1 VRGYFV
7 ESSSIAMNATE
18 ESQIQVAP
26 SVVDVSMIAPMDRR
40 ADVDLKQARIAAFL
54 QDHNADGLLVLQPEN
69 FAWLTGGGMARG
81 ILDLDAMPALFFSA
95 DARWLLC
102 SNVDSQR
109 LFDEEIDG
117 LGFQLKEWPW
127 HLERTTLLADICQG
141 RTVVADVPFAGC
153 KDVAADLK
161 LLRRGL
167 SDYEVACYRTLGLTL
182 SHALEATGRT
192 LTAGETEREVAGQIS
207 HRLLHRGVQPILISV
222 SAESRGRVYRQ
233 AAFTSTPVQ
242 HTCVMTVSAR
252 KYGLCARASRSISF
266 GPPDAHFRRDHDAAC
281 KISATYVAG
290 SWPDSVPRQILV
302 TGQRIFQLV
311 GVEHEFYLAP
321 QGHLTGHAPV
331 EQNLTLNNEDL
342 LQAKSAITWCVAV
355 GAAVSC
361 DTFLIADEGPRAITA
376 AENWPLK
383 RIRIQ
388 GAEFVRPDVL
398 IR

>member
-1 VRGYFV
+1 
-7 ESSSIAMNATE
+7 MNAAE
-18 ESQIQVAP
+18 ELQVQVAP
-26 SVVDVSMIAPMDRR
+26 SVVDINMIAPMDRR
-40 ADVDLKQARIAAFL
+40 ADVDLKQARVAAFL
-54 QDHNADGLLVLQPEN
+54 QDHNADGLLVLHPEN

-81 ILDLDAMPALFFSA
+81 ILDPEALPALFFTA

-127 HLERTTLLADICQG
+127 HLERTNLLNDLCQG
-141 RTVVADVPFAGC
+141 RTVVSDSPIAGC
-153 KDVAADLK
+153 QTIGPELK
-161 LLRRGL
+161 QMRRTL
-167 SDYEVACYRTLGLTL
+167 SDYEVACYRTLGQTL

-192 LTAGETEREVAGQIS
+192 LSVGETEREIAGQLS
-207 HRLLHRGVQPILISV
+207 HRLLHRGVHPLLISV

-233 AAFTSTPVQ
+233 AAFTSTSVQ
-242 HTCVMTVSAR
+242 HNCVMTVSAR
-252 KYGLCARASRSISF
+252 KYGLCARASRSVAF
-266 GPPDAHFRRDHDAAC
+266 GQPDAHFRRDHDAAC

-302 TGQRIFQLV
+302 TGQRIYQLV

-321 QGHLTGHAPV
+321 QGHLTGHTPV
-331 EQNLTLNNEDL
+331 EQNLTLMNEDL

-361 DTFLIADEGPRAITA
+361 DTFLIADEGPRALTA